1 MAAEAKLVITA
12 EANTQKA
19 QQELNKLKAAGVTTA
34 DEVAKANR
42 RAARHPLR
50 ILAPWA
56 LVIGGIM
63 KGAKALVRQFGEL
76 VKRGKQLEETAKNLS
91 LSVETYSALEAHA
104 KRAGVTTEQFNAAM
118 ARLKDGKATLD
129 EISKGFGDI
138 ADKAKMVGDIG
149 HDVFARQSK
158 RWADAFKGAWDAT
171 RSWLVKNVLTITTES
186 KLGMLGFPA
195 IDAAIEQG
203 LGRGEAVKLA
213 NRAMGGNTGDADRL
227 RDLRAY
233 YDARKLTR
241 DAEQQQ
247 SEMRLAASYMK
258 DLGDAVKAWS
268 AFNEYT
274 QKDVSQEQFL
284 ALAQKGKELT
294 ADKYSDILAKYKTEE
309 KANEEEEEKK
319 ADTGG
324 GLQQGFTAGGGAL
337 AGLTYA
343 FMGDCQGSYI
353 YEQVKVLKSIEKQG
367 GRSID
372 CLGEI
377 NATLKGE

>member
-91 LSVETYSALEAHA
+91 LSVETYSALEARA

-129 EISKGFGDI
+129 EISAGFAKIGTNAKVAGDI
-138 ADKAKMVGDIG
+138 AK
-149 HDVFARQSK
+149 DVFARQMARVS
-158 RWADAFKGAWDAT
+158 DAVKGAWESFAQGA
-171 RSWLVKNVLTITTES
+171 VKFFTFSEDS
-186 KLGMLGFPA
+186 KLGVLGYPS
-195 IDAAIEQG
+195 IDASIEAGESRADAI
-203 LGRGEAVKLA
+203 K
-213 NRAMGGNTGDADRL
+213 RASQQMGGFTDGERVSALGN
-227 RDLRAY
+227 Y
-233 YDARKLTR
+233 YDSRKLTR
-241 DAEQQQ
+241 DAEQLR

-258 DLGDAVKAWS
+258 DIGDEGRAREAWQKYTGKTVS
-268 AFNEYT
+268 EERFRAFVE
-274 QKDVSQEQFL
+274 QGKDKS
-284 ALAQKGKELT
+284 
-294 ADKYSDILAKYKTEE
+294 DKYSDILAKYKDAPKEQVERADKVE
-309 KANEEEEEKK
+309 KGAMFEG
-319 ADTGG
+319 A
-324 GLQQGFTAGGGAL
+324 FTYGGGAL
-337 AGLTYA
+337 DGLTYA
-343 FMGDCQGSYI
+343 FLADCQGSYA
-353 YEQVKVLKSIEKQG
+353 YEQVKALREIKKQNDKG
-367 GRSID
+367 VQT
-372 CLGEI
+372 LGEI
-377 NATLKGE
+377 SKTLKGE

>member
-19 QQELNKLKAAGVTTA
+19 QQELNKLKGAGITTA
-34 DEVAKANR
+34 DEIAKANR

-129 EISKGFGDI
+129 EISRGFGDI
-138 ADKAKMVGDIG
+138 ADKAKAAGDIG
-149 HDVFARQSK
+149 HDVFARQAKS
-158 RWADAFKGAWDAT
+158 WADAWETVWNAT
-171 RSWLVKNVLTITTES
+171 KKFWVRTTSITKES
-186 KLGMLGFPA
+186 KLGFLGFPA

-203 LGRGEAVKLA
+203 LDRGEAIKLA
-213 NRAMGGNTGDADRL
+213 SKEMGAGVDGRV
-227 RDLRAY
+227 RDLGRY
-233 YDARKLTR
+233 YDSRMRAREG
-241 DAEQQQ
+241 EQLR

-258 DLGDAVKAWS
+258 DIGDEGRAREAWQKYTGKTVTEERFR
-268 AFNEYT
+268 AFVE
-274 QKDVSQEQFL
+274 QGKDKS
-284 ALAQKGKELT
+284 
-294 ADKYSDILAKYKTEE
+294 DKYSDILAKYKDAPKEQVERAE
-309 KANEEEEEKK
+309 KVEKG
-319 ADTGG
+319 AMFEGA
-324 GLQQGFTAGGGAL
+324 FTYGGGAL
-337 AGLTYA
+337 DGLTYA
-343 FMGDCQGSYI
+343 FLADCQGSYE
-353 YEQVKVLKSIEKQG
+353 YEQVKALREIKKQNDKG
-367 GRSID
+367 VQT
-372 CLGEI
+372 LGEI
-377 NATLKGE
+377 SKTLKGE